1 MVEVFKT
8 NVRRRNI
15 ANRIIERIHKEFS
28 QCRANFDL
36 TDVDRILRIKCD
48 NSMPET
54 NAIIQLVASEG
65 FEAEVLPDE
74 PASGRIPDYGT
85 SMRRAFKLPHDRS
98 SHHNPTNKFIWK
110 QTSRSSWLKLI
121 KPWSGQ

>member
-28 QCRANFDL
+28 HCRANFDL

-48 NSMPET
+48 NHMPDS
-54 NAIIQLVASEG
+54 NAIIELVANEG
-65 FEAEVLPDE
+65 FEAQVLPDE
-74 PASGRIPDYGT
+74 PSPGEDTRLLRRL
-85 SMRRAFKLPHDRS
+85 RRAFKLPLDRNN
-98 SHHNPTNKFIWK
+98 HHNTTNKLIWK
-110 QTSRSSWLKLI
+110 HTSRSSSLKLI
-121 KPWSGQ
+121 EPWSGL